1 VRTHGFQAGL
11 RANPMLRQRTG
22 FWTAALLLTVF
33 PGSVL
38 AQAAAPVVQS
48 QATPLQPAQSPV
60 KGPAPATAPAKDK
73 QIVPVRDAD
82 RRHAAK
88 LYLAASKLFEKAQF
102 EKAMHGYE
110 QAAKLDPNNGD
121 YPLAASVARSHA
133 VTALV
138 QAAAKNRVR
147 GDKAAARA
155 ALAHGLELE
164 PQNPQASEHLY
175 ELGDDALREQSK
187 PLYELGAGTIG
198 EEAILAP
205 NAALHSFH
213 LHTDERQMIRQVF
226 KAYGI
231 ETTTDNSVRAGQVRL
246 DVDDVGFE
254 EAARLLQMVTKTFYV
269 PLDAHRALVANDVKG
284 NREDFMRQGLET
296 VYLSGLTQTE
306 MTDVGNLAKNVFDV
320 REATVNL
327 TSGTI
332 TLRAPDKTLNAFN
345 ATLRELLQGKSQVLL
360 QVRIIQLAHTNT
372 RNTGAQLPQNMQ
384 VFNVAAEAETI
395 FNANQ
400 STIQQIIS
408 SGLASSSDFWAI
420 LGILAAAGD
429 ITNSP
434 LASGFATFGG
444 SLTNCTTSVFTC
456 TGALTTYGLTPG
468 TTTVNLNLNS
478 SESRELDDLQLR
490 LGDGEAATVRSGTR
504 YPIQTSSYSNI
515 ATSSSALA
523 GLAGAGNSSSLSS
536 LLASYTGSTA
546 TIPQIEYQDLG
557 LTMKATPKVLRH
569 DEVALTIDMEIK
581 ALSGSSINSNPIL
594 DNDSYAGV
602 VTLKQGEAAVMI
614 SNLSKSE
621 SRAVSGT
628 PGISEIPGLNDLTGK
643 DTDKNYATLLI
654 VMTPH
659 VVRGTQATGHSP
671 MMRIDRGQTGGK

>member
-1 VRTHGFQAGL
+1 MF
-11 RANPMLRQRTG
+11 RQRTR
-22 FWTAALLLTVF
+22 FWTAILLLTVF
-33 PGSVL
+33 PGSML
-38 AQAAAPVVQS
+38 AQAAAAAAQN
-48 QATPLQPAQSPV
+48 QATPTRPAQSP
-60 KGPAPATAPAKDK
+60 ATPATAPATPAKDK
-73 QIVPVRDAD
+73 KVVPVRDAD
-82 RRHAAK
+82 QRRAAK

-102 EKAMHGYE
+102 EKAMQGYE
-110 QAAKLDPNNGD
+110 QAAKLDPNNRD

-138 QAAAKNRVR
+138 QAAAKNRMR
-147 GDKAAARA
+147 GDKTAARE

-175 ELGDDALREQSK
+175 ELGDDALRGQSK

-198 EEAILAP
+198 EAAVLAP

-213 LHTDERQMIRQVF
+213 LHTDQRQMIQQVF

-231 ETTTDNSVRAGQVRL
+231 ETTMDSSVRTGQARL
-246 DVDDVGFE
+246 DVDNASFK
-254 EAARLLQMVTKTFYV
+254 EATRLLQMVTKTFYV

-284 NREDFMRQGLET
+284 NRDEFMRQGMET
-296 VYLSGLTQTE
+296 IYLSGLTQTE
-306 MTDVGNLAKNVFDV
+306 MTDVGTLAKNVFEV
-320 REATVNL
+320 REATVNP

-332 TLRAPDKTLNAFN
+332 TLRAPDKTLSAFN
-345 ATLRELLQGKSQVLL
+345 STLRELLQGRSQVLL

-372 RNTGAQLPQNMQ
+372 RDTGAQLPQNMQ
-384 VFNVAAEAETI
+384 VFNVAAEAESI

-400 STIQQIIS
+400 STIQEIIS
-408 SGLASSSDFWAI
+408 SGLASSSDYWAI
-420 LGILAAAGD
+420 LGILIAAGD
-429 ITNSP
+429 VTNSP
-434 LASGFATFGG
+434 LTSGFATFGG
-444 SLTNCTTSVFTC
+444 SLTNCSTNVFTC
-456 TGALTTYGLTPG
+456 SGALTTFGLTPG
-468 TTTVNLNLNS
+468 TTTVNFNLNS

-523 GLAGAGNSSSLSS
+523 GLTSAGTSSSLAS

-546 TIPQIEYQDLG
+546 TIPQVEYQDLG
-557 LTMKATPKVLRH
+557 LTLKATPKVLRH
-569 DEVALTIDMEIK
+569 DEVALTIDMELK

-614 SNLSKSE
+614 SNLSKTE
-621 SRAVSGT
+621 SLAVSGT
-628 PGISEIPGLNDLTGK
+628 PGISEIPGLNNLTGK

-654 VMTPH
+654 VITPH
-659 VVRGTQATGHSP
+659 VVRGTQATDHSP
-671 MMRIDRGQTGGK
+671 MMRIEPGQSGR